1 MDETV
6 EKSCW
11 GVTLWAIAIVMI
23 AAIVLSFIV
32 GGSETVVTGSSA
44 VISS

>member
-11 GVTLWAIAIVMI
+11 GVTLWAIAIVII
-23 AAIVLSFIV
+23 AAVVLSFIV
-32 GGSETVVTGSSA
+32 GGSDTIAAGSSIT
-44 VISS
+44 ISR